1 MSATMSATATIAVCV
16 VLTLMVF
23 VIDAWA
29 IRRMR
34 QAILQIPRQDPRQD
48 PREDPR
54 EDPLDPDIE

>member
-1 MSATMSATATIAVCV
+1 MSATLSATATIAACV
-16 VLTLMVF
+16 VLTLVVF

-48 PREDPR
+48 QR
-54 EDPLDPDIE
+54 EDPLDPDVD

>member
-1 MSATMSATATIAVCV
+1 MTFTAAEVATIITATATIAVCV
-16 VLTLMVF
+16 VLTLVVF

-34 QAILQIPRQDPRQD
+34 QAILQIPRQDPR
-48 PREDPR
+48 